1 MENMQGTGSPDKTV
15 HNTAAN
21 YDSDNDISG
30 QTTADT
36 EAVDRN
42 KLPVRKRVASQV
54 VAGKPLPKKQSQKKQ
69 THGINGINMFLLPT
83 VWIADYIFL
92 NSPTNRNIC
101 FSNREHAQPF

>member
-1 MENMQGTGSPDKTV
+1 MQSTGSPDKTV

-30 QTTADT
+30 QTTVDT

-54 VAGKPLPKKQSQKKQ
+54 VAGKPLPKKQCATKHKPPYTDAKKQSQKKQ
-69 THGINGINMFLLPT
+69 THGIKGINMFLLPT
-83 VWIADYIFL
+83 V
-92 NSPTNRNIC
+92 
-101 FSNREHAQPF
+101 